1 MQVHKTVRC
10 CFILLVQHDMYKQI
24 KKGDTSHTYHAIA
37 ITLQVLSSEAKRN
50 KYISPKKPYTQ

>member
-24 KKGDTSHTYHAIA
+24 KKWDTSHTYHGIA
-37 ITLQVLSSEAKRN
+37 VTPQVLSSEAKRN
-50 KYISPKKPYTQ
+50 KYISQKKPYTQ